1 MHCQVQ
7 CKYKLTLSVFFLW
20 KPDISVYYTLHWYP
34 FLFWIFLL
42 CCFLEVEM
50 VRKCTKKCRIWEE
63 YTLSKSCRLIPQIFV
78 TSLLVD
84 VLTTPVIYLHYT
96 QVFFFFGNND
106 IHVLSHSNDWHDK
119 KTLMYIKMTE
129 VQRRDSFIFLFFF
142 L

>member
-1 MHCQVQ
+1 MLLEESRYIEQYLEARWALYYGYISNAHITSQ
-7 CKYKLTLSVFFLW
+7 SHAFFL
-20 KPDISVYYTLHWYP
+20 KEIDLNHIAHP
-34 FLFWIFLL
+34 FTFLL
-42 CCFLEVEM
+42 
-50 VRKCTKKCRIWEE
+50 
-63 YTLSKSCRLIPQIFV
+63 
-78 TSLLVD
+78 
-84 VLTTPVIYLHYT
+84 LTTPVIYLHYT